1 MFTVKKKKPKN
12 KNEHKE
18 GPRRAMTVA
27 EEDVLNVFK
36 LEFHIISFL
45 RRRTLAPAAETK
57 LKARQY
63 HKREQHYSFDTA
75 PW

>member
-1 MFTVKKKKPKN
+1 
-12 KNEHKE
+12 
-18 GPRRAMTVA
+18 MTAA

-45 RRRTLAPAAETK
+45 RWRTLAPASEKTK

-63 HKREQHYSFDTA
+63 NKREPHYSFDTA
-75 PW
+75 PWW

>member
-1 MFTVKKKKPKN
+1 
-12 KNEHKE
+12 
-18 GPRRAMTVA
+18 MTVA

-36 LEFHIISFL
+36 LKFHIISFL

-63 HKREQHYSFDTA
+63 HKREPHYSFDTA
-75 PW
+75 PWW